1 MDDFDYSLHI
11 SDQDWDTFYQEC
23 EACNLLSPGLASRED
38 SGMSDIDEM
47 GCHLL
52 DLTRLPASAEADL
65 DGPPDC
71 EGSPVDHYL
80 SKYGIRSPEQVL
92 SGSEEDLHLQ
102 TVNLFF
108 EQLKSVTVNEQ
119 PLEQSHAANCQSEK
133 MDHLAGLIDKQVIQ
147 SIGIC
152 PSGRNAASLK
162 GEITKQGE
170 ADTWGSTA
178 LEKPIMATFTNAQ
191 ARASDSTERE
201 PAVGGGSLSS
211 HLITVGMKQEQEKR
225 CYHLSCT
232 ESTELKQKPETKPP
246 DKPKMA
252 NWTNVTDSN
261 PAGESIAQLN
271 TGNISDSNDSP
282 VCQFPVSPS
291 NLRRKRRKKKRMSS
305 EPGEPGHGYEA
316 QFRVHQSE
324 SEEERFIQREVM
336 NSLPTHFL
344 KREHSS
350 LPRVKMSSVS
360 FNNENL
366 PLCFNVA
373 SADLKCSKNLPLSF
387 TNFGF
392 DTKTQVGRTSM
403 YNISKYTNDIS
414 LVNSGQLKAEVCQ
427 KSILPQ
433 MDTVLHIQENDVEV
447 NQIQTDSAIQL
458 KDTPSSP
465 SIKETL
471 SVSQSDKSATGC
483 QRKSLLSPNISSA
496 ADSTEPLSSSVSLN
510 LAVDACKDVSCMGN
524 EIDCCAFKSEQ
535 SSPSKWKM
543 TGTSDTQQ
551 SNLSMTENIDE
562 TESCLDGNSPK
573 RFSQKGE
580 LVPPTDI
587 QQINNS
593 SEVLNMNSSLIK
605 PGSLTEESESKVHSS
620 GIEDVNLYHA
630 VEEKSIGELSDKTTS
645 SSEHMHGVKIPE
657 HTSVS
662 DHRKDEGHIQSIDYS
677 SEISI
682 VNTSLIQPE
691 NSTEESKGKRY
702 NGVNEDANLYRAVED
717 KSIGKLCDET
727 TSSNEQINVLKMPED
742 HVVSDHR
749 NHEEHMQSIN
759 NSSEIS
765 IVNTSLIQPENS
777 IEESEGKRY
786 NSVNEDANLYHAV
799 EEKIIGEL
807 SDKTTSSSEHINGL
821 KIPEDPAVSDH
832 GNDESHIQHI
842 NNHSEV
848 LNMNSSYKKSGSLTE
863 EPKGIGQSCVSEDA
877 SLYHA
882 VEDKGIG
889 KVCDET
895 TRSSKHIDDLK
906 RPEDIAVSNHGN
918 DEGHIKKINNSSDAL
933 NMNSS
938 LIKPGN
944 LTEES
949 ECKGHNSGTEDAN
962 LYHVVEE
969 KSISELSDKATS
981 SSEHIHGLKIPEDH
995 VVSDHRK
1002 DEEDIQCINNSSEIS
1017 IVNTS
1022 LIQPEN
1028 STEES
1033 KGKRY
1038 SSVNEDA
1045 NLYHAVEEKSI
1056 GELSDKT
1063 TSSSE
1068 HIHGL
1073 KIPEDHVVSDHRKDE
1088 EYMQNMNNSTE
1099 ISIVNTSLIQPKNS
1113 TEESKGK
1120 RYNGVNEDANLYH
1133 VVEEKSIG
1141 ELSDKTASSSEHI
1154 HGLKIP
1160 EHTSISDHEKD
1171 EGHLQSINNRSE
1183 ILIANTSLIQ
1193 PKNSTEESE
1202 SKVHN
1207 SVNEDVNLYHAVEKN
1222 IGELND
1228 KTISSGEH
1236 IHGLKIPE
1244 HTSISD
1250 HEKDEGQMQSINNSS
1265 EILIANTSLIQPEN
1279 STEESEEKRYNSVNE
1294 DAHLYRAVEDKSIG
1308 ELSDE
1313 TTRSSKHIDDLKR
1326 PEDIAVNDE
1335 GHIQHMNNSSEVL
1348 KMNSSLLKPGNLTEE
1363 SEFKGHNSVKE
1374 DDNLYHAVEDRS
1386 IGELCDETTRSSE
1399 HIDDLKRPE
1408 HIAVSDHGND
1418 EGHIQHI
1425 NNSSD
1430 VLNINTAIIKLG
1442 NSTEDS
1448 EVKGQNSVSE
1458 EDKSIGELCNLTS
1471 TSSEHTCDHKKE
1483 IEMLSE
1489 DSTQNALADVS
1500 DSKSIDPESIV
1511 LNAPD
1516 QSPCP
1521 VYAISSFWNEMEK
1534 LTINDI
1540 LRLRMIANAQ
1550 HPSVLTQPEDGSI
1563 ADATDAADSGYFTQ
1577 PDDSKPDRL
1586 SEDMSFISDLD
1597 EDFTLQ
1603 TPDCIKQEE
1612 SSCEL
1617 PSSPCSVT
1625 WQNDS
1630 DPAIVGDD
1638 VVFVNSETI
1647 VPEHLCKS
1655 DTQQCFRKICK
1666 NISVQNL
1673 QALESQPVRQMLR
1686 NASLHSI
1693 HSEVED
1699 PFYHVN
1705 TSYTTC
1711 LSDDEEVDS
1720 GGISFSEI
1728 IQYFLGDNEP
1738 ERCPSRADNAESNL
1752 EETCTSVPEMYDNFF
1767 SEFDSRSFL
1776 SPFEDESSGKDKMV
1790 PIFSCNRSGNH
1801 QFPEAY
1807 DYFFP
1812 DSPVHSDEDDEND
1825 NASIKVV
1832 THKST
1837 YPFEVESGEKDEVVP
1852 IFSCTRSRKHQF
1864 PEAYDYFF
1872 PDSPGHSDEDDEN
1885 DNAPI
1890 KVVTHKSTNHYPVDT
1905 CEHSNPNQ
1913 GSFFWTNLFSFR
1925 RVQRT
1930 GPSNLEEKSYSCA
1943 LTPVKP
1949 LRKGIKSVTVMGPD
1963 DKPFPDTLYLN
1974 LENHIFQQLTEQQK
1988 KCLEMQTIIADP
2000 RLDAPFLPLRQA
2012 DMCLVCIAFASWVL
2026 KSASPGADTWK
2037 AALLANISALSA
2049 IRYLRRHKR
2058 EETSLRQIEPA

>member
-47 GCHLL
+47 GSHLL

-71 EGSPVDHYL
+71 EGLPVDNYL

-92 SGSEEDLHLQ
+92 SGSEEDLNLQ

-119 PLEQSHAANCQSEK
+119 SHAANCQSKK

-201 PAVGGGSLSS
+201 PVVGGGSLSS
-211 HLITVGMKQEQEKR
+211 QLITVGMKQEQEKR

-252 NWTNVTDSN
+252 NWTNVTDLN

-305 EPGEPGHGYEA
+305 EPGEPGQGYEA

-324 SEEERFIQREVM
+324 SEEERFSQREVI

-344 KREHSS
+344 QREHSS

-360 FNNENL
+360 FNN
-366 PLCFNVA
+366 
-373 SADLKCSKNLPLSF
+373 DNLPLSF

-392 DTKTQVGRTSM
+392 DAKPQVGCTSM
-403 YNISKYTNDIS
+403 YNISKNTNDIS
-414 LVNSGQLKAEVCQ
+414 LVNNGQLKAKVCQ
-427 KSILPQ
+427 KSTLPQ
-433 MDTVLHIQENDVEV
+433 MDIVLHIQENYVEV
-447 NQIQTDSAIQL
+447 NPIQTDSALQL
-458 KDTPSSP
+458 RDTP

-471 SVSQSDKSATGC
+471 SESQSDKSATGC
-483 QRKSLLSPNISSA
+483 QRKSLLSPNISTA
-496 ADSTEPLSSSVSLN
+496 ADSTEPLSSSVTLN
-510 LAVDACKDVSCMGN
+510 LAEGACKDVSCMGN
-524 EIDCCAFKSEQ
+524 EIDCCAFNSEQ

-543 TGTSDTQQ
+543 TWTSDTQQ
-551 SNLSMTENIDE
+551 SNFSMTENIDE

-573 RFSQKGE
+573 TFSQKGE
-580 LVPPTDI
+580 LVPPTDMQTFKISTDSPLGKIKSETKCCMPENAVVCDHETDEGPI
-587 QQINNS
+587 QSMNNS
-593 SEVLNMNSSLIK
+593 SEISFVNTSLIQPENLTEESEDKRYNTVNEDAHLYHAVEDKSIGELCDETTRSSEHIHGLNISDNNALSGNGKDGHILSINNSREISIVNTLLIQPEKSTEESKGKKRYNGVNEDANLYHAVEEKSISMLSDNPTSSSEYINGLKMPEDPAVSDNGNDESPIQHINNHSEVLNRNLLLIK
-605 PGSLTEESESKVHSS
+605 PESLTEESESKGHNSGTEDANLYHAVEEKSIGDLSDETTSS
-620 GIEDVNLYHA
+620 SEHIHGVKIPEHTSVSDHETFEGHIQSINNSSEILIANTSFIHPENSTEESKSKGHNSGTEDANLYHA

-645 SSEHMHGVKIPE
+645 SSEHINGLKMPE
-657 HTSVS
+657 DPAVS
-662 DHRKDEGHIQSIDYS
+662 DHRKDEGHIQSINNS

-702 NGVNEDANLYRAVED
+702 NGVNEDANLY
-717 KSIGKLCDET
+717 
-727 TSSNEQINVLKMPED
+727 
-742 HVVSDHR
+742 
-749 NHEEHMQSIN
+749 
-759 NSSEIS
+759 
-765 IVNTSLIQPENS
+765 
-777 IEESEGKRY
+777 
-786 NSVNEDANLYHAV
+786 
-799 EEKIIGEL
+799 
-807 SDKTTSSSEHINGL
+807 
-821 KIPEDPAVSDH
+821 
-832 GNDESHIQHI
+832 
-842 NNHSEV
+842 
-848 LNMNSSYKKSGSLTE
+848 
-863 EPKGIGQSCVSEDA
+863 
-877 SLYHA
+877 HA
-882 VEDKGIG
+882 VEDK
-889 KVCDET
+889 
-895 TRSSKHIDDLK
+895 
-906 RPEDIAVSNHGN
+906 
-918 DEGHIKKINNSSDAL
+918 
-933 NMNSS
+933 
-938 LIKPGN
+938 
-944 LTEES
+944 
-949 ECKGHNSGTEDAN
+949 
-962 LYHVVEE
+962 
-969 KSISELSDKATS
+969 
-981 SSEHIHGLKIPEDH
+981 
-995 VVSDHRK
+995 
-1002 DEEDIQCINNSSEIS
+1002 
-1017 IVNTS
+1017 
-1022 LIQPEN
+1022 
-1028 STEES
+1028 
-1033 KGKRY
+1033 
-1038 SSVNEDA
+1038 
-1045 NLYHAVEEKSI
+1045 
-1056 GELSDKT
+1056 
-1063 TSSSE
+1063 
-1068 HIHGL
+1068 
-1073 KIPEDHVVSDHRKDE
+1073 
-1088 EYMQNMNNSTE
+1088 
-1099 ISIVNTSLIQPKNS
+1099 
-1113 TEESKGK
+1113 
-1120 RYNGVNEDANLYH
+1120 
-1133 VVEEKSIG
+1133 
-1141 ELSDKTASSSEHI
+1141 
-1154 HGLKIP
+1154 
-1160 EHTSISDHEKD
+1160 
-1171 EGHLQSINNRSE
+1171 
-1183 ILIANTSLIQ
+1183 
-1193 PKNSTEESE
+1193 
-1202 SKVHN
+1202 
-1207 SVNEDVNLYHAVEKN
+1207 
-1222 IGELND
+1222 
-1228 KTISSGEH
+1228 
-1236 IHGLKIPE
+1236 
-1244 HTSISD
+1244 
-1250 HEKDEGQMQSINNSS
+1250 
-1265 EILIANTSLIQPEN
+1265 
-1279 STEESEEKRYNSVNE
+1279 
-1294 DAHLYRAVEDKSIG
+1294 
-1308 ELSDE
+1308 
-1313 TTRSSKHIDDLKR
+1313 
-1326 PEDIAVNDE
+1326 
-1335 GHIQHMNNSSEVL
+1335 
-1348 KMNSSLLKPGNLTEE
+1348 
-1363 SEFKGHNSVKE
+1363 
-1374 DDNLYHAVEDRS
+1374 S

-1399 HIDDLKRPE
+1399 LIDDLKRPE
-1408 HIAVSDHGND
+1408 DIAVSDHGND
-1418 EGHIQHI
+1418 EGNIQHI
-1425 NNSSD
+1425 NNSSE
-1430 VLNINTAIIKLG
+1430 VLNMKSSLIKPGNTTEESESKGHNSVDEDVNLHHAVEERIIGELSDETTRSRENICGLKMPEHISVSDHGKDESHIQSTNCNSSEVLNMNTAIIKPG
-1442 NSTEDS
+1442 NSTEES
-1448 EVKGQNSVSE
+1448 EVKGHNSVSE

-1471 TSSEHTCDHKKE
+1471 TSSESTCDHKKE
-1483 IEMLSE
+1483 MEMLSE

-1500 DSKSIDPESIV
+1500 DSKSIDLESIV
-1511 LNAPD
+1511 LNAPN
-1516 QSPCP
+1516 QTPCP

-1638 VVFVNSETI
+1638 VLFVSSETI

-1655 DTQQCFRKICK
+1655 NTQQCFRKICK

-1673 QALESQPVRQMLR
+1673 QALESQPIRQMLR
-1686 NASLHSI
+1686 NPSLHSI

-1738 ERCPSRADNAESNL
+1738 QRCPSPADNAESY
-1752 EETCTSVPEMYDNFF
+1752 P
-1767 SEFDSRSFL
+1767 RSFF

-1790 PIFSCNRSGNH
+1790 PIFSYTRSGNH

-1812 DSPVHSDEDDEND
+1812 DSPVHSDEDDESD
-1825 NASIKVV
+1825 NASTKVE

-1837 YPFEVESGEKDEVVP
+1837 YPFEDEPGEKDEAVP
-1852 IFSCTRSRKHQF
+1852 VFSCSRSRNHQF

-1872 PDSPGHSDEDDEN
+1872 PDSPVHSDEDDN
-1885 DNAPI
+1885 DNAPV
-1890 KVVTHKSTNHYPVDT
+1890 KVVTQKSTNHCPVAKLDT
-1905 CEHSNPNQ
+1905 CEDSNPVQ

-1925 RVQRT
+1925 RVRRT
-1930 GPSNLEEKSYSCA
+1930 APSIPEEKSYSWA

-1974 LENHIFQQLTEQQK
+1974 LENNILLQLTEQQK
-1988 KCLEMQTIIADP
+1988 KCMEMQTVIADP

-2026 KSASPGADTWK
+2026 KSANPGADTWK

-2058 EETSLRQIEPA
+2058 EEASLRQIEPA